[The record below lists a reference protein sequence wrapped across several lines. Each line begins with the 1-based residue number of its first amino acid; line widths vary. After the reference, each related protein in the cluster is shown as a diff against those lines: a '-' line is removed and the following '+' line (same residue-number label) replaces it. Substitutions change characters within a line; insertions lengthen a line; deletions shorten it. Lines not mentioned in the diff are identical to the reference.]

1 MSNGSVVCLPLLNID
16 KSRQP
21 SRPLLDRTGFAPQ
34 LHADRSHVRLSR
46 TLLGACVMLWRSLLA
61 STELAH
67 ADGLGGAFLGHAP
80 WFNTL

>member
-34 LHADRSHVRLSR
+34 LHTDRSHVRLSR
-46 TLLGACVMLWRSLLA
+46 TLLGAYVMLWRSLLA
-61 STELAH
+61 STKLAH
-67 ADGLGGAFLGHAP
+67 ADGLGGALLGHAP
-80 WFNTL
+80 WCNTL